1 MHWLSVHIVHLM
13 PVEPGKQRTDVDSP
27 SVDMWQ
33 LMGVC
38 MHGSWVH
45 TIYMKFL
52 SKGLAFFFS

>member
-1 MHWLSVHIVHLM
+1 M

-45 TIYMKFL
+45 TIYMKF
-52 SKGLAFFFS
+52 